1 MNKKYLIL
9 FIIIFSIDSFS
20 QEKFRFFQ
28 KKNQIEE
35 KLSIKES
42 YRYKINF
49 YSAIKSKFLGDYY
62 ESIEFFQKCISIDK
76 NNPISYYEIAKL
88 YYEIEEYG
96 LAIDFRFS
104 EAISGNLQLQ
114 MPLTINTTPRN

>member
-62 ESIEFFQKCISIDK
+62 ESIEFFQKWHQ
-76 NNPISYYEIAKL
+76 EVQ
-88 YYEIEEYG
+88 
-96 LAIDFRFS
+96 FS
-104 EAISGNLQLQ
+104 ERFLGIFGPGQN
-114 MPLTINTTPRN
+114 